1 MIPEEGDITQAPK
14 LLFHVKD
21 RTMDNV
27 QNCDSY
33 INIHRHKPID
43 LINFILSIE
52 YDSNYR
58 LDELSFSY

>member
-1 MIPEEGDITQAPK
+1 VNLKTGTET
-14 LLFHVKD
+14 LLKD

-43 LINFILSIE
+43 SINL
-52 YDSNYR
+52 
-58 LDELSFSY
+58 LGL